1 MSYTGENGNGKKYI
15 HAIVTENQEVTLD
28 DISVR
33 IGSGTNNRIVFVR
46 SITSTHQ
53 IWAINIFQQNSS
65 FLAPSLYN
73 VTNTFNSWVR
83 ITNSYWYNQ
92 NGSTQKVMLRTD
104 LNANNRGFYQ
114 ITVVAGIGN
123 DAVGFNKF
131 SLLIERL

>member
-33 IGSGTNNRIVFVR
+33 SGSGTNNRIVFVR

-53 IWAINIFQQNSS
+53 IWAINIFQQNQS
-65 FLAPSLYN
+65 FAAPSLYN
-73 VTNTFNSWVR
+73 VSNTFNSWVR
-83 ITNSYWYNQ
+83 ITNSYFYDL

-104 LNANNRGFYQ
+104 FGANNRGFYQ
-114 ITVVAGIGN
+114 ITVVAGVGN
-123 DAVGFNKF
+123 NTTGFNKF